1 MQLKELATKPHA
13 QNSKPK
19 IRLAFVVPPIR
30 DVTRPNKDVEV
41 GVHKLSREGITTL
54 IVTQLLPHVIQG
66 RIITG
71 NGIAADPVWIPRMFF
86 TPSDTKFPFRM
97 CRRQFPATLAFAMTI
112 NKSQGQTLQNVGL
125 FLPRPVFSHGQLYI
139 ALSRVKSRSG
149 LKILIRDRQGKLQTK
164 TMNVVYKQ
172 VFQNI
177 S

>member
-71 NGIAADPVWIPRMFF
+71 NGIAADPVWIPRI
-86 TPSDTKFPFRM
+86 M

-125 FLPRPVFSHGQLYI
+125 FLPKPVFSHVQLYV
-139 ALSRVKSRSG
+139 ALSRVTSRSG
-149 LKILIRDRQGKLQTK
+149 LKMLIRDKQGKLQTK